1 MVDFLTRISFCGILG
16 ATSSQQKVGT
26 LVNVQEFL
34 DIRPDALEPL
44 WQIAQR
50 NGMGFSTFID
60 TMVLTPSPSNNDVD
74 GSQHHSFVVNFDYRE
89 AGQEDAERANGVGYY
104 EYFSAIA
111 GGEYS
116 GQPV

>member
-1 MVDFLTRISFCGILG
+1 M
-16 ATSSQQKVGT
+16 
-26 LVNVQEFL
+26 NVQEFL

-104 EYFSAIA
+104 EYFSAIG

-116 GQPV
+116 GNQYEGSGTYDAFVLDQPAYTKPVAL